1 MAKYLDQDG
10 LSYFWSKINTKLS
23 EINSGLG
30 SKLEKGQISFALDET
45 EENLV
50 LTVGDNKQLIPISSL
65 YDGVI
70 NSVKLVDNKLQ
81 ITTTSGG
88 TFEVDLSSLN
98 VNDTTSTVTVS
109 NQIQVTGTP
118 LANIFNECGVASI
131 DKGTDLQGLLE
142 KLLCKEVWPNAISIT
157 NPEASIVFEDVTSTN
172 SGKIYEVGEKVRANA
187 SLAATPISVSKVDAT
202 LGNLTYGYAL
212 APADSEIVKDTSYT
226 VPTVV
231 NFTEGT
237 VDISYSET
245 VTDNNTVYVNTSEA
259 GNKSFTVTQTPQNYT
274 FSYSNDGITALYPAN
289 NLGNL
294 GKNPEEHKQ
303 TIAGVS
309 GSPAID
315 AQSTTINYTVKY
327 KYYIGTATTDPT
339 NKTTLQGLTKLAG
352 LSINNA
358 FLENSGTTTIVNE
371 KIVVKTTNGESLYI
385 AIPKDKGYTIS
396 SIKSSLG
403 ADVSGTLI
411 KKDFNYNGTGD
422 YELYKLPVIG
432 GANVELKDIKIT
444 KK

>member
-10 LSYFWSKINTKLS
+10 LAHFWSKINTKL
-23 EINSGLG
+23 GG
-30 SKLEKGQISFALDET
+30 KLEKDQISFALDEGAK
-45 EENLV
+45 NLV
-50 LTVGDNKQLIPISSL
+50 LSVGGENQSIPLSSL

-70 NSVKLVDNKLQ
+70 NGVNLEGNELQ
-81 ITTTSGG
+81 ITTTNNE
-88 TFEVDLSSLN
+88 TFTVNLSSLI

-109 NQIQVTGTP
+109 DSIQVTGTP
-118 LANIFNECGVASI
+118 LADIFNQCGVDKI
-131 DKGTDLQGLLE
+131 DPGKNLQDLLVE
-142 KLLCKEVWPNAISIT
+142 LLCKEVWPNAISIT
-157 NPEASIVFEDVTSTN
+157 NPEASIVFKDVTSTN

-245 VTDNNTVYVNTSEA
+245 VTDNDTVYVNTSEA

-294 GKNPEEHKQ
+294 GKVPEEHKQ

-327 KYYIGTATTDPT
+327 KYYIGTAEADPT
-339 NKTTLQGLTKLAG
+339 DKTTLQKLITLTG
-352 LSINNA
+352 LSANNA
-358 FLENSGTTTIVNE
+358 FLENSGTTTIANAE
-371 KIVVKTTNGESLYI
+371 KVVKTDGKSLYI

-411 KKDFNYNGTGD
+411 KNTFNYNGTGD
-422 YELYKLPVIG
+422 YEFYKLPVVG
-432 GANVELKDIKIT
+432 GAELQLKDIKIT

>member
-1 MAKYLDQDG
+1 MAKYLDQGG
-10 LSYFWSKINTKLS
+10 LEYFWGKINDKLA
-23 EINSGLG
+23 G
-30 SKLEKGQISFALDET
+30 KLEKGQISFTLNQDT
-45 EENLV
+45 KNLV
-50 LTVGDNKQLIPISSL
+50 LSDGTKEQSIPLSSL

-70 NSVKLVDNKLQ
+70 NGVNLEGNELQ
-81 ITTTSGG
+81 ITTTNNE
-88 TFEVDLSSLN
+88 TFTVNLSSLI

-118 LANIFNECGVASI
+118 LADIFNACGVDNI
-131 DKGTDLQGLLE
+131 DPGKNLQDLLVE
-142 KLLCKEVWPNAISIT
+142 LLCKEVWPEAISIT
-157 NPEASIVFEDVTSTN
+157 NPSASITFKDVTSTN
-172 SGKIYEVGEKVRANA
+172 AGKTYEVGEKVRANA

-212 APADSEIVKDTSYT
+212 APADSEIVKDTLGNILTSYT

-245 VTDNNTVYVNTSEA
+245 VTDNDTVYVNTSEA

-274 FSYSNDGITALYPAN
+274 FSYSNAGIPSLYPAN

-294 GKNPEEHKQ
+294 GKVPEEHKQ

-327 KYYIGTATTDPT
+327 KYYIGTAEADPT
-339 NKTTLQGLTKLAG
+339 NKTTLQGLHMLTG
-352 LSINNA
+352 LSTNNA

-411 KKDFNYNGTGD
+411 KNTFNYNGTGD
-422 YELYKLPVIG
+422 YEFYKLPVIG

>member
-1 MAKYLDQDG
+1 MAKYLDQGG
-10 LSYFWSKINTKLS
+10 LEYFWGKINDKLA
-23 EINSGLG
+23 G
-30 SKLEKGQISFALDET
+30 KLEKGQISFTLNQDT
-45 EENLV
+45 KNLV
-50 LTVGDNKQLIPISSL
+50 LSDGTKEQSIPLSDL

-70 NSVKLVDNKLQ
+70 DSVQLVDNKLQ

-118 LANIFNECGVASI
+118 LADIFNECGVDKI
-131 DKGTDLQGLLE
+131 DPGKNLQDLLVE
-142 KLLCKEVWPNAISIT
+142 LLCKEVWPEAITTT
-157 NPEASIVFEDVTSTN
+157 NPRASIVFKDVTS
-172 SGKIYEVGEKVRANA
+172 SIKGDYEVGSTVEATA
-187 SLAATPISVSKVDAT
+187 SLATNPISVDKVDAKVS
-202 LGNLTYGYAL
+202 NLTHGYKL
-212 APADSEIVKDTSYT
+212 TPDGEIVKDTSYT

-237 VDISYSET
+237 VDISYSGT
-245 VTDNNTVYVNTSEA
+245 VTDNDKAYVNTSEA
-259 GNKSFTVTQTPQNYT
+259 GNKSFTVIQTPQNYT
-274 FSYSNDGITALYPAN
+274 FSYSNAGITLYPAS
-289 NLGNL
+289 NLGGTKEDN
-294 GKNPEEHKQ
+294 KQ
-303 TIAGVS
+303 TIASVNE
-309 GSPAID
+309 SPAIGTK
-315 AQSTTINYTVKY
+315 STTINYTVKY
-327 KYYIGTATTDPT
+327 KYYIGTATADPT
-339 NKTTLQGLTKLAG
+339 NKTTLQALHMLTG
-352 LSINNA
+352 LSTNNA

-411 KKDFNYNGTGD
+411 KNAFNYNGTGD

-444 KK
+444 K

>member
-10 LSYFWSKINTKLS
+10 LAHFWSKINTKL
-23 EINSGLG
+23 GG
-30 SKLEKGQISFALDET
+30 KLEKDQISFALDADAK
-45 EENLV
+45 NLV
-50 LTVGDNKQLIPISSL
+50 LTVGGENQSIPLSSL

-70 NSVKLVDNKLQ
+70 DRAELVDGNILR
-81 ITTTSGG
+81 ITPTKGAAV
-88 TFEVDLSSLN
+88 EVNLSSLN
-98 VNDTTSTVTVS
+98 DDTSTVTVS
-109 NQIQVTGTP
+109 KEIQVTGTP
-118 LANIFNECGVASI
+118 LADIFNACGVASI

-142 KLLCKEVWPNAISIT
+142 KLLCKEVWPEAITTT
-157 NPEASIVFEDVTSTN
+157 NPEASIVFKDVTSTN
-172 SGKIYEVGEKVRANA
+172 SNKIYEVGEKVEANA
-187 SLAATPISVSKVDAT
+187 SLAASPISVSKVDAT
-202 LGNLTYGYAL
+202 LSNLTYGYAL

-237 VDISYSET
+237 VDISYSRT
-245 VTDNNTVYVNTSEA
+245 VTDNDKVYVNTSEA

-274 FSYSNDGITALYPAN
+274 FSYSNDGITSLYPAN

-309 GSPAID
+309 GSPKID
-315 AQSTTINYTVKY
+315 AHPTTINYTVKY
-327 KYYIGTATTDPT
+327 KYYIGTAEADPT
-339 NKTTLQGLTKLAG
+339 NKTTLQDLHMLTGLN
-352 LSINNA
+352 INNA

-396 SIKSSLG
+396 SIQSSLG
-403 ADVSGTLI
+403 ADLFGTLI
-411 KKDFNYNGTGD
+411 KTPFNYNGTGD

-444 KK
+444 KNN